1 MVNLQKYV
9 PISLEKDS
17 IPSNNNNKDLSL
29 ESPNTMLVNEDL
41 TLLTMKILC

>member
-1 MVNLQKYV
+1 MHV
-9 PISLEKDS
+9 SLEGDFV
-17 IPSNNNNKDLSL
+17 PSNNNNKDLSM